1 MQRLALVVLF
11 VHTFALAGLVEA
23 TPLKVKAKT
32 IEIPVEVK
40 KAGKEGKATAPI
52 PGGPSDKRALWWND
66 SKIVKALSLTEEQRK
81 KMGEYLKAYRKKVPQ
96 ERGPEAFHET
106 LVQGDWKVARAES
119 EKLAKTAQKSVG
131 MRGTLKIDILS
142 VLSVGQRKL
151 LVDRY
156 PRLIY
161 KPWMRA
167 MRGDAPL

>member
-11 VHTFALAGLVEA
+11 VHMFALAGLVEA

-40 KAGKEGKATAPI
+40 KAGKATAPI
-52 PGGPSDKRALWWND
+52 PGGPSDKNALWWND

-81 KMGEYLKAYRKKVPQ
+81 KMGEHLKAYRKNVPQ

-119 EKLAKTAQKSVG
+119 EKLAKTAERSVG
-131 MRGTLKIDILS
+131 MRGMLKIDILS
-142 VLSVGQRKL
+142 LLSVGQRKL